1 MKTNKSIGLLAT
13 AGLIVLST
21 APARAG
27 DIILNIVDPPD
38 LGFNDPTPVDPIGG
52 NAGTTLGEQR
62 RIVFQTAASIWEAAL
77 APEVDIVIQSSFSPL
92 TCSATTG
99 VLGSAGPI
107 QIFANF
113 PNAQW
118 PNNWYPSALANHLAG
133 ADLTPGGP
141 DPGLLAPPFNDDII
155 ARFNGDIGVREDCLT
170 GFDWYNGLDNNANA
184 ATQFDLLNVVLHEFA
199 HGLGFARFIDKAKPG
214 DTILGLSD
222 VYRAYSYDNEFG
234 VFWNQMTKSQRT
246 ASGVNDPNVV
256 WRGPNVA
263 AEVPTQLS
271 GLPVVRINAPAGIA
285 GDLTAQTA
293 SYGLPLDAPPGDT
306 GDVALYN
313 DGAGPDPNDAC
324 GVNPNDVILDPNVAG
339 KIALIN
345 RGTCNFSFKSALAQ
359 LSGAVGVI
367 IVNNAPTGL
376 PPMGGADLIPP
387 TISSVGI
394 TQADGDL
401 IKANL
406 PGVNATL
413 VADPALGFAGADA
426 AGFPKLYA
434 PAAFAPGSSISH
446 WDTTLNPNKLME
458 PFLNADLKGATT
470 LDLTPFLMRD
480 IGWSGGPHCPIGA
493 DDRAFV
499 EVGDCATGIANTKG
513 PYGFSLGIPRTIP
526 EMRAAPLTSF
536 AGGNAEGIDV
546 FGGCYVQDMV
556 NACETQGSPGQVSSC
571 LGQVSQYLQ
580 KIGAISTAEGK
591 AILACTK

>member
-1 MKTNKSIGLLAT
+1 MTTNKSIGLLAT

-21 APARAG
+21 APARAA
-27 DIILNIVDPPD
+27 DIILNIVDPPN
-38 LGFNDPTPVDPIGG
+38 LGFNDPTPVNPVGG

-92 TCSATTG
+92 ACTATTG

-113 PNAQW
+113 PNSEW
-118 PNNWYPSALANHLAG
+118 PNSWYASALANHLAG

-141 DPGLLAPPFNDDII
+141 DPGLLVPPFNDDII
-155 ARFNGDIGVREDCLT
+155 ARFNGDIGVRADCLT
-170 GFDWYNGLDNNANA
+170 GFSWYNGLDNAEAPN
-184 ATQFDLLNVVLHEFA
+184 QFDLLSVVLHEFA

-222 VYRAYSYDNEFG
+222 VYRSYTYDNEFG
-234 VFWNQMTKSQRT
+234 LFWNQMRKQQRT

-263 AEVPTQLS
+263 AQVPTQLS

-285 GDLTAQTA
+285 GDITAQTA
-293 SYGLPLDAPPGDT
+293 SYGLPLDPPPGDT
-306 GDVALYN
+306 GDVVLFN
-313 DGAGPDPNDAC
+313 DGVGPDLNDAC
-324 GVNPNDVILDPNVAG
+324 DDFDPNVAG

-345 RGTCNFSFKSALAQ
+345 RGTCTFAFKSAVAQ
-359 LSGAVGVI
+359 LSGAVGVV

-394 TQADGDL
+394 TQADGNL

-413 VADPALGFAGADA
+413 VADPALGFAGADP

-458 PFLNADLKGATT
+458 PFLNPDLQSASD

-513 PYGFSLGIPRTIP
+513 PYGFSVGIPRTIP
-526 EMRAAPLTSF
+526 ELRAAPLTSF

-546 FGGCYVQDMV
+546 MGGCYVQDMV
-556 NACETQGSPGQVSSC
+556 NACETQGSPGGVSSC

-580 KIGAISTAEGK
+580 KIGAISASEGK